1 MKLWNQ
7 SHLTAG
13 ADPEK
18 RIEATSRRNRLVI
31 VGALVLFAAVLF
43 MIFALPLLLD

>member
-18 RIEATSRRNRLVI
+18 RSEAISRKNRLVI
-31 VGALVLFAAVLF
+31 LGILVLFAVV
-43 MIFALPLLLD
+43 LLLIFTLT